1 MQKITTELKINTG
14 SMLEFIV
21 LKMLSG
27 ETHSIGEIYEE
38 LKSIGFKTP
47 MGSLYPLLSKFRRK
61 NYVVTGYEEGDTKP
75 VIRTYDL
82 TEKGRQRLGDL
93 RSDWKRLN
101 SLVASLGSR

>member
-27 ETHSIGEIYEE
+27 ETHSIGEILEE
-38 LKSIGFKTP
+38 LKVAGLKIPTGT
-47 MGSLYPLLSKFRRK
+47 LYPLLAKLHRE
-61 NYVVTGYEEGDTKP
+61 NYVITGYEDGDTKI
-75 VIRTYDL
+75 VIKTYSL
-82 TEKGRQRLGDL
+82 TEKGRQRLTDL
-93 RSDWKRLN
+93 KGDWKRLN